1 MKICYLAKTSICNV
15 KDKLGKRYFQLM
27 LQTNNKKKNQ
37 HFNVKKNK
45 GYR

>member
-1 MKICYLAKTSICNV
+1 MSKTNWGKGISNSCC
-15 KDKLGKRYFQLM
+15 KLI
-27 LQTNNKKKNQ
+27 NNKKKNQ